1 MFYACLSI
9 SYFFNRNLRPV
20 LIFGGRGGGVC
31 GTLST
36 FLVLNSSR
44 AT

>member
-20 LIFGGRGGGVC
+20 LIFGGRGGGGFV
-31 GTLST
+31 GHYQL
-36 FLVLNSSR
+36 F
-44 AT
+44 